1 MAGERGSNWSFG
13 VRNGDTNCCLL
24 ESDTVVCTVSYHSD
38 MFTVFLKEFNEKS
51 LVIWRHAC
59 KNRALINNLA
69 QQLLTSWLVSVIHKV
84 PQHKPVNSHAVGI
97 VLFNLNKLLFY
108 VCKLVRTALVRE
120 LVVWVRILIVWSC
133 LCWWREQA
141 FIFVTS
147 TTLCYLDG
155 LFCWY
160 HPWCWNFL
168 SLSLFKMP
176 VDHFLIVLVILNW
189 VSIN

>member
-1 MAGERGSNWSFG
+1 
-13 VRNGDTNCCLL
+13 
-24 ESDTVVCTVSYHSD
+24 

-120 LVVWVRILIVWSC
+120 LVV
-133 LCWWREQA
+133 
-141 FIFVTS
+141 
-147 TTLCYLDG
+147 
-155 LFCWY
+155 
-160 HPWCWNFL
+160 
-168 SLSLFKMP
+168 
-176 VDHFLIVLVILNW
+176 
-189 VSIN
+189 